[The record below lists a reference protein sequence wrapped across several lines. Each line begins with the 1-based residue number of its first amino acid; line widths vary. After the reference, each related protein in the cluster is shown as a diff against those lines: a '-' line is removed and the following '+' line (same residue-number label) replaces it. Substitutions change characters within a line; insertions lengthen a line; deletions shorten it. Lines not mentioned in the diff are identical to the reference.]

1 MLYLLHEAPPEE
13 QNFAMI
19 MEMLASAQV
28 KEDDE
33 DYESPLDIL
42 FERLEMRDPENIA
55 VKQYHIY
62 KQAAGKTAKSTLFY
76 GIVALALGG
85 CILYRG
91 SFVDFL
97 FITITFVT
105 GLVLIEGAIFNAIA
119 WIWSP
124 EVVLRIQ
131 EGFSLLRICILIIIK
146 IVEISVALLLGTLI
160 KRITIKMK
168 KTRLAL
174 IGSVFAFFSALYLL
188 NISNVFY
195 NLHLDRIQT
204 FLMIACVFTLYFAY
218 LCFRLKS
225 LQKEKEFTSRQNDLL
240 EKNYQMVQASYE
252 ANAKLYHDMRNH
264 FAILQN
270 YLADGKV
277 AEAQNYLEVL
287 SGSKALQNVE
297 HWTGIEAVDYVLS
310 QKISIAE
317 KQQIKV
323 AINVEYPKDC
333 KIEPV
338 DLCTIL
344 TNLLDNAIEG
354 AVKSP
359 EYTRRKISITIR
371 RIHQFILIRIS
382 NSAIEP
388 PVLRNGRL
396 ITTKR
401 NREYHGWGMKS
412 VRSAAEKYNGTVEY
426 SYTDLMFTV
435 SVMLFYS

>member
-1 MLYLLHEAPPEE
+1 
-13 QNFAMI
+13 
-19 MEMLASAQV
+19 
-28 KEDDE
+28 
-33 DYESPLDIL
+33 
-42 FERLEMRDPENIA
+42 
-55 VKQYHIY
+55 
-62 KQAAGKTAKSTLFY
+62 
-76 GIVALALGG
+76 
-85 CILYRG
+85 
-91 SFVDFL
+91 
-97 FITITFVT
+97 
-105 GLVLIEGAIFNAIA
+105 
-119 WIWSP
+119 
-124 EVVLRIQ
+124 
-131 EGFSLLRICILIIIK
+131 
-146 IVEISVALLLGTLI
+146 
-160 KRITIKMK
+160 
-168 KTRLAL
+168 
-174 IGSVFAFFSALYLL
+174 
-188 NISNVFY
+188 
-195 NLHLDRIQT
+195 
-204 FLMIACVFTLYFAY
+204 
-218 LCFRLKS
+218 
-225 LQKEKEFTSRQNDLL
+225 
-240 EKNYQMVQASYE
+240 
-252 ANAKLYHDMRNH
+252 MRNH

>member
-1 MLYLLHEAPPEE
+1 MTAIGICVEWIASFIEVTLCNYFMYNLAEVQFTRKKQRGMFFAVTAVITTGIILLNLVELSYNMA
-13 QNFAMI
+13 
-19 MEMLASAQV
+19 
-28 KEDDE
+28 
-33 DYESPLDIL
+33 
-42 FERLEMRDPENIA
+42 
-55 VKQYHIY
+55 
-62 KQAAGKTAKSTLFY
+62 TLFY